1 MVKSHDATSVGCSSK
16 EEAMGLHARWSGEYE
31 YDIEVLLL
39 VPPMS
44 NGNSHE
50 AKVTRLV
57 RRQPSSR
64 AESASPLS
72 FGLRRGKTDTEAVQL
87 VEADVEAWIRQRRFS
102 N

>member
-1 MVKSHDATSVGCSSK
+1 MH
-16 EEAMGLHARWSGEYE
+16 ERWSAEYE
-31 YDIEVLLL
+31 YDIDVRPL

-50 AKVTRLV
+50 AKVARLV

-64 AESASPLS
+64 MESASPLS
-72 FGLRRGKTDTEAVQL
+72 FGLRRGKTETEAVEL
-87 VEADVEAWIRQRRFS
+87 IEADVEAWIRQHRFS